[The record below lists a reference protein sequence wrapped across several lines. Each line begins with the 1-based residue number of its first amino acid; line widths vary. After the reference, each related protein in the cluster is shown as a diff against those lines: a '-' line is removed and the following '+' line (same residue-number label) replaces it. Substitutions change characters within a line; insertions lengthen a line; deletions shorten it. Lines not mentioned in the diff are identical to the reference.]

1 MPWCPSCK
9 SEYKEGI
16 TICPD
21 CNCDLVES
29 LQNGIETESVVLSE
43 EEKRAII
50 QFLEKQ
56 NTNLEMSSLNDEST
70 VSDDAE
76 PKEAK
81 HAYKGVYLDSAT
93 KAEENRSSGWTL
105 LVVGFAGMIFLALS
119 IFNIIPFGLSGTTGY
134 MTYGVICA
142 LFVLF
147 IVMGFVSMRS
157 SKVFAKE
164 AETENTL
171 KDAIEMWCLDNFN
184 SYEIDVELFGGED
197 ITEEEKYFRRTSYMK
212 KRICKQFVNLNE
224 DFLDHYLDEIYTE
237 IFEQSYK
244 LKGDL

>member
-9 SEYKEGI
+9 SEYKDGM
-16 TICPD
+16 TTCPD
-21 CNCDLVES
+21 CECELVET
-29 LQNGIETESVVLSE
+29 LEDGIEVESVALSE
-43 EEKRAII
+43 DEKRAII
-50 QFLEKQ
+50 QFLENK
-56 NTNLEMSSLNDEST
+56 ESLIEQDSEHSEEGSTDEEE
-70 VSDDAE
+70 DAK
-76 PKEAK
+76 PVF
-81 HAYKGVYLDSAT
+81 KGVYQDSAT
-93 KAEENRSSGWTL
+93 KAEENKSSGWTL

-119 IFNIIPFGLSGTTGY
+119 FFDVIPLGLSGTTGY
-134 MTYGVICA
+134 MTYGVVCA

-171 KDAIEMWCLDNFN
+171 KDAIEIWCLDNFN

-237 IFEQSYK
+237 IFE
-244 LKGDL
+244 